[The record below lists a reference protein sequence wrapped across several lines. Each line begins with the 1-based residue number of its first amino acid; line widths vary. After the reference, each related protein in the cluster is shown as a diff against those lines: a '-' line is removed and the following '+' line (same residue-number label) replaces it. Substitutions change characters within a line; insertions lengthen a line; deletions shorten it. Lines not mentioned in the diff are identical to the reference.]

1 MTRQLI
7 LLPAAEADLSAIWD
21 YTAERWSLK
30 QAQIYASGMTHL
42 LNLLRDQPKFRRFW
56 EN

>member
-30 QAQIYASGMTHL
+30 QAQINASGVTHL
-42 LNLLRDQPKFRRFW
+42 LNLLCDQPKIAPLS
-56 EN
+56 N